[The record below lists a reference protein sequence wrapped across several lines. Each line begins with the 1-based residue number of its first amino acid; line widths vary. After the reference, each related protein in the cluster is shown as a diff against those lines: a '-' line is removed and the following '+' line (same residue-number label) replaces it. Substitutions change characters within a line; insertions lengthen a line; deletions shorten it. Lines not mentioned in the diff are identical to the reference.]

1 MPVLFG
7 HGAFIKLGKEVT
19 WATGVS
25 TTISNRINDVSLA
38 TVQERN
44 RKANLSVPASGMLG
58 EMFDGFLNVEGS
70 ISMPIYYLGQGQILE
85 LAFGGSVSTTGSGAP
100 YTHTFNPDISLSSAT
115 IEVQRGS
122 GLSNQ
127 MEKFVGVKISS
138 ISFTCEAGGE
148 LTASIDW
155 IGKQAD
161 ARAADVTSSFGT
173 GTSVLHF
180 HAGQF
185 TFDGTSYDIR
195 SMNFT
200 LNNSLERRNVLGSL
214 YTAEQAVGDVRECT
228 FEVTLDTENDTL
240 HTAYL
245 AGTQS
250 DATLTFTKPGAAGS
264 GTITFIATNAIISSY
279 SDPVS
284 GFGRVEQTVVF
295 TGLADSSNVGGK
307 IVMINGDSAGT
318 SN

>member
-1 MPVLFG
+1 MPILFG
-7 HGAFIKLGKEVT
+7 HGAFIKLGKEST
-19 WATGVS
+19 WATSVS

-38 TVQERN
+38 TTQERN

-58 EMFDGFLNVEGS
+58 EMFDGFRNVEGS
-70 ISMPIYYLGQGQILE
+70 MSLPLYYLGQGQLFE
-85 LAFGGSVSTTGSGAP
+85 MAFGALTTTGAGAP
-100 YTHTFNPDISLSSAT
+100 YTHTFEPAIGLPSAT

-127 MEKFVGVKISS
+127 MEKFVGVKVSQFSVS
-138 ISFTCEAGGE
+138 IEAGGE
-148 LTASIDW
+148 MSASIDF
-155 IGKQAD
+155 IGKEAD

-173 GTSVLHF
+173 GTSILHF
-180 HAGQF
+180 HAGQLS
-185 TFDGTSYDIR
+185 FDGVNYDVR
-195 SMNFT
+195 SMTFT

-214 YTAEQAVGDVRECT
+214 YTAEQSVGDVREVT
-228 FEVTLDTENDTL
+228 MEVTLDTENDTL

-250 DATLTFTKPGAAGS
+250 DVQIVFTKPGGAGS
-264 GTITFIATNAIISSY
+264 DSITFICTNALISAY

-284 GFGRVEQTVVF
+284 GFGRVEQSLTF
-295 TGLADSSNVGGK
+295 TGLADSSNAGGK
-307 IVMINGDSAGT
+307 IVLKNGDSAGT